1 MRSRIKPNK
10 AEACAVRCVGVL
22 GNAPAVWIT
31 VTPPGYLIRDAA
43 QKQVRNLR
51 LRDSSSTDAVKVC
64 VYGLMSRM

>member
-1 MRSRIKPNK
+1 MLRTLS
-10 AEACAVRCVGVL
+10 EACAGGCVGIL
-22 GNAPAVWIT
+22 ENAPAVGIT

-64 VYGLMSRM
+64 VFGLMSQM